1 MADIK
6 TSEERSKN
14 MAKIRSKDT
23 KPEVWFRKKLFARGY
38 RYRKNINTL
47 PGHPD
52 LWLAKYNTVIFVHGC
67 FWHRHKN
74 CKYAYTPKSRMDF
87 WTNKFQNNEKRDAI
101 VMEQLQYMHKKI
113 IIIWECTIKRMQK
126 SDEVFDNV
134 MSKIQYFLE
143 CDDLNMEL

>member
-101 VMEQLQYMHKKI
+101 VMEQLQSMQKKI

-126 SDEVFDNV
+126 SDEVFDDV